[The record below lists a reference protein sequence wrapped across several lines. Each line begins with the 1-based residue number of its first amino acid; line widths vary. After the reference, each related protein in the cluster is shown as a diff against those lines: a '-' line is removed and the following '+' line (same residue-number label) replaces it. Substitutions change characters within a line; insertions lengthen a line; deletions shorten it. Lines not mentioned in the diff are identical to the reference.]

1 MNIYEEELEGRE
13 FDWFAIDSEGNIGLF
28 STAGEGTIPDPVM
41 EAYSEH
47 DNISEQLESPNWG
60 SSEVWSD
67 YAALGLFVY
76 DWDLPGGPY
85 KRERTPSK
93 VMNNEFKTKL
103 LSMDSLYS
111 FPIKFV
117 ERGFNLEAH
126 TIYAACAAK

>member
-1 MNIYEEELEGRE
+1 MSIYEEELEGRE

-28 STAGEGTIPDPVM
+28 STAGEGKIPGPVM

-67 YAALGLFVY
+67 YAVLGLYVY

-85 KRERTPSK
+85 KRVRAPSK
-93 VMNNEFKTKL
+93 AMSDELKTKL
-103 LSMDSLYS
+103 LNMGSLYS
-111 FPIKFV
+111 IPTKFV
-117 ERGFNLEAH
+117 ELKE
-126 TIYAACAAK
+126 ISCVLLSM